1 MAPGALAQVLRPLTL
16 TAHPDL
22 IIGLQTSDDA
32 AVFRLSPDRALVQT
46 VDFFPPI
53 VDDPFL
59 YGQIAA
65 ANSMSDVFAMG
76 GEVAFA
82 LNVAAWPADLDLAI
96 FSRVLEGGMV
106 KVAEAGGVIA
116 GGHTVTDDE
125 PKYGLSV
132 TGFVHPDRI
141 LSKGGAR
148 PGDLLY
154 LSKALGT
161 GIITT
166 AHKNGVVLDHHL
178 AAATASMVTLNRG
191 AARAAVA
198 ASAHACTD
206 ITGFGLMGHAH
217 EMAERS
223 SARLVFDAHSLPL
236 IDGAIVYAEAGQ
248 IPGGL
253 RRNRAHYTTATPG
266 VTVDPAI
273 KGALNDLLY
282 NPETS
287 GGLLVAIAPEQ
298 ERTFLETCA
307 ADGTTAWRVGEV
319 VDGTGVHV
327 H

>member
-1 MAPGALAQVLRPLTL
+1 MPPGVLAQVLRPLTL
-16 TAHPDL
+16 ATHPDL
-22 IIGLQTSDDA
+22 IVGLQTSDDA
-32 AVFRLSPDRALVQT
+32 AVFRLSPDRAMVQT

-76 GEVAFA
+76 GEVALA
-82 LNVAAWPADLDLAI
+82 LNVAAWPADLDPALLG
-96 FSRVLEGGMV
+96 RVLEGGVV
-106 KVAEAGGVIA
+106 KVTEAGGIIA
-116 GGHTVTDDE
+116 GGHTVTDPE

-132 TGFVHPDRI
+132 TGFVHPDRV
-141 LSKGGAR
+141 LTKGGAQ

-154 LSKALGT
+154 LTKALGT
-161 GIITT
+161 GVITT
-166 AHKNGVVLDHHL
+166 ALKNDAVDERHL
-178 AAATASMVTLNRG
+178 AAATASMLTLNRD

-206 ITGFGLMGHAH
+206 ITGFGLVGHAH

-223 SARLVFDAHSLPL
+223 GARLVFEAALLPL
-236 IDGAIVYAEAGQ
+236 LDGAIGYAEAGH

-266 VTVDPAI
+266 VTVDPSI
-273 KGALNDLLY
+273 HGSLNDLLY

-287 GGLLVAIAPEQ
+287 GGLLIAIAPEQ
-298 ERTFLETCA
+298 NSVFLEACRA
-307 ADGTTAWRVGEV
+307 HGATAWPVGAV
-319 VDGTGVHV
+319 TAGAGVHV
-327 H
+327 R